1 MMTRNIVLV
10 IAMMAVF
17 VLIIGCTET
26 SLPST
31 SIETEQIN
39 KPIEAQPTEEKITI
53 TSTELPATVATI
65 EPAPVSDTQDSISK
79 IILQSFI
86 QLDPLFGAYTDDLIT
101 NDYEGLAKDS
111 LTLRKEVMRQQKY
124 FGDSLASSKIEG
136 ASKFSSKDKI
146 LYQKYI
152 GYLDILNGMIKSN
165 ELALL
170 LINDKD
176 LELSVMDKLE
186 LLNPALNDK
195 ERAYDQVETIFD
207 TCEEFGDEC
216 GRDDPRVEQLTRRD
230 F

>member
-1 MMTRNIVLV
+1 MTRTIFLV
-10 IAMMAVF
+10 IAMVMISVM
-17 VLIIGCTET
+17 IIGCTDTT
-26 SLPST
+26 SPSL

-39 KPIEAQPTEEKITI
+39 KSIEAQPIEEKITI
-53 TSTELPATVATI
+53 IPTELPATVATI
-65 EPAPVSDTQDSISK
+65 EPTPENEARESISK

-124 FGDSLASSKIEG
+124 FGDSLSSSKIEG

-186 LLNPALNDK
+186 LLSPALNDK
-195 ERAYDQVETIFD
+195 ERAYDQVEIIFD
-207 TCEEFGDEC
+207 TCEEFGDDC
-216 GRDDPRVEQLTRRD
+216 GRDDPRIEQLTRRD